1 MRLAELNTME
11 APDAARVLR
20 GCADVDRWVAALLVR
35 RPYADRRTLL
45 DTAHLLATWSDAEL
59 AHALADHPRIGER
72 GTGPTTAT
80 SAREQ
85 AGVTDADREA
95 FREANRRYEER
106 FDRIYLVRAAGR
118 TAAEMLALL
127 EQRLTHD
134 DATELAVT
142 KQQLTEIAMLRL
154 EDLVEEDPVEEEVEE
169 DR

>member
-1 MRLAELNTME
+1 M
-11 APDAARVLR
+11 
-20 GCADVDRWVAALLVR
+20 
-35 RPYADRRTLL
+35 
-45 DTAHLLATWSDAEL
+45 
-59 AHALADHPRIGER
+59 
-72 GTGPTTAT
+72 
-80 SAREQ
+80 
-85 AGVTDADREA
+85 TDADREA

-154 EDLVEEDPVEEEVEE
+154 ETLVEED
-169 DR
+169 R